1 MRKIYSNE
9 FLGTRVAIVLMCFC
23 IFSTIL
29 TFKTPEVEAGK
40 KTDIYVRHA
49 AQVYVLEPKATPEPE
64 PVVEVAEEPAFSDE
78 EIELIA
84 LCTVAEAEGESEL
97 GKRLVIDTI
106 LNRIDHER
114 FPDTAYDVIYAQN
127 QFVAMT
133 NGRAERCVVTD
144 DIRELVKEEIESRTD
159 HDVIF
164 FRTGQ
169 YSSYGIP
176 LYKIGNHYFSS
187 YE

>member
-9 FLGTRVAIVLMCFC
+9 FLETRIAIVLMCFC
-23 IFSTIL
+23 VLSTIL
-29 TFKTPEVEAGK
+29 TFKTPEVEKEVYVEHTAQ
-40 KTDIYVRHA
+40 IYV
-49 AQVYVLEPKATPEPE
+49 VKTKVTTEPASAVE
-64 PVVEVAEEPAFSDE
+64 VVEAEEPMYSDE

-114 FPDTAYDVIYAQN
+114 FPDTVYDVIYAPN

-159 HDVIF
+159 HNVIF
-164 FRTGQ
+164 FRTSQ
-169 YSSYGIP
+169 YSSFGVP